1 MIEGI
6 EEYLAKLTSM
16 AEIEDE
22 MFQSVDQC
30 GEFVRD
36 DARLRVP
43 VDTGDL
49 RKSIDHTTRK
59 ENGEIV
65 SEIHTNSDHAVY
77 VEFGTGPVGAAN
89 HDGTSPE
96 VSVMYSQEN
105 GKVSFQDW
113 SRIRIKEYVILLDS
127 RHSHICILAIRDN
140 EDQIMIN

>member
-96 VSVMYSQEN
+96 VSVMYSQEKWK
-105 GKVSFQDW
+105 GGHG
-113 SRIRIKEYVILLDS
+113 YG
-127 RHSHICILAIRDN
+127 
-140 EDQIMIN
+140 

>member
-59 ENGEIV
+59 ENGDIV
-65 SEIHTNSDHAVY
+65 SDK
-77 VEFGTGPVGAAN
+77 G
-89 HDGTSPE
+89 
-96 VSVMYSQEN
+96 
-105 GKVSFQDW
+105 
-113 SRIRIKEYVILLDS
+113 IRYIAGQPAQPYLYP
-127 RHSHICILAIRDN
+127 AIRDN
-140 EDQIMIN
+140 EDQIIDKLNADALKAIEEKVK

>member
-36 DARLRVP
+36 DARLRVQ

-65 SEIHTNSDHAVY
+65 SCSICRIWNR
-77 VEFGTGPVGAAN
+77 
-89 HDGTSPE
+89 TSR
-96 VSVMYSQEN
+96 SS
-105 GKVSFQDW
+105 KS
-113 SRIRIKEYVILLDS
+113 
-127 RHSHICILAIRDN
+127 
-140 EDQIMIN
+140 

>member
-59 ENGEIV
+59 EN
-65 SEIHTNSDHAVY
+65 TY
-77 VEFGTGPVGAAN
+77 QFGSCSICRIWN
-89 HDGTSPE
+89 RTSR
-96 VSVMYSQEN
+96 SS
-105 GKVSFQDW
+105 KS
-113 SRIRIKEYVILLDS
+113 
-127 RHSHICILAIRDN
+127 
-140 EDQIMIN
+140 